1 MKLDRIIGI
10 LVVLVSVS
18 SVLAWCKISIG
29 NTAIWW
35 AIDSAILLFFYKMW
49 DRKQFDVSIVNCFLI
64 LVLCSA
70 VYGLLL
76 RAEVYW
82 DYKLLFNNL
91 MVFMLPLA
99 AYAFMKPSLLTT
111 TMRSYL
117 TFSPWLLLLL
127 SPFIDSDAY
136 GRFLVPYS
144 FMALFFKGLS
154 VRNKILVFGA
164 FCVTLL
170 WGSES
175 RSDVLKFCLCILL
188 AVSFYYKKVET
199 VLFRSIKFARVAFLI
214 LPFVF
219 FTLAATDTFNIF
231 KIDEELGIDGKYSM
245 RDGNTGGDISALAD
259 TRTFLYVEEITS
271 AIRNNYVVFGN
282 SISRGYESAY
292 FGGDADFEFKIN
304 RGERQSCEVSIL
316 NIFNYFGLVGC
327 IIYFLIF
334 SMASYNAIYK
344 SKNRYVPIIGLYVAF
359 RWTFG
364 WIEDFS
370 KFDLNYLFL
379 WIMIGICFSP
389 IFRNMTDSDFGLWVN
404 KLNRR

>member
-18 SVLAWCKISIG
+18 SVLAWCKIPIG
-29 NTAIWW
+29 NTALWW
-35 AIDSAILLFFYKMW
+35 AIDSVILLFFYKMW
-49 DRKQFDVSIVNCFLI
+49 DRKQFNISVINCFLI

-70 VYGLLL
+70 FYGLLL
-76 RAEVYW
+76 RAELYW
-82 DYKLLFNNL
+82 DYKLLYNNL

-117 TFSPWLLLLL
+117 SISPWLLLLL
-127 SPFIDSDAY
+127 SPFIASDAY

-144 FMALFFKGLS
+144 FMALFFKGLN
-154 VRNKILVFGA
+154 VRNKIFVLGA
-164 FCVTLL
+164 FGVTLFF
-170 WGSES
+170 GSDS
-175 RSDVLKFCLCILL
+175 RSDVLKFTLCILL

-199 VLFRSIKFARVAFLI
+199 ALFKSIKYARVVFLI
-214 LPFVF
+214 IPFVF
-219 FTLAATDTFNIF
+219 FSLAATDTFNIF
-231 KIDEELGIDGKYSM
+231 NIDEELGIDGKYSM
-245 RDGNTGGDISALAD
+245 KDGNSDEDISALTD
-259 TRTFLYVEEITS
+259 TRTFLYVEEVTS
-271 AIRNNYVVFGN
+271 AIRNDYVIYGN
-282 SISRGYESAY
+282 SIARGYESA
-292 FGGDADFEFKIN
+292 FFVSTIDLDLKTN

-327 IIYFLIF
+327 AIYYLIF
-334 SMASYNAIYK
+334 SMASYSAIYK

-389 IFRNMTDSDFGLWVN
+389 IFRNMTDSDFRLWVN
-404 KLNRR
+404 RLNRR

>member
-1 MKLDRIIGI
+1 
-10 LVVLVSVS
+10 
-18 SVLAWCKISIG
+18 
-29 NTAIWW
+29 
-35 AIDSAILLFFYKMW
+35 
-49 DRKQFDVSIVNCFLI
+49 
-64 LVLCSA
+64 
-70 VYGLLL
+70 
-76 RAEVYW
+76 
-82 DYKLLFNNL
+82 

-117 TFSPWLLLLL
+117 SISPWLLLLL
-127 SPFIDSDAY
+127 SPFIASDAY

-144 FMALFFKGLS
+144 FMALFFKGLN
-154 VRNKILVFGA
+154 VRNKIFVLGA
-164 FCVTLL
+164 FGVTLFF
-170 WGSES
+170 GSDS
-175 RSDVLKFCLCILL
+175 RSDVLKFTLCILL
-188 AVSFYYKKVET
+188 AVSFYYKKVEMA
-199 VLFRSIKFARVAFLI
+199 LFKSIKFARVAFLI
-214 LPFVF
+214 IPFVF
-219 FTLAATDTFNIF
+219 FSLAATDTFNIF
-231 KIDEELGIDGKYSM
+231 NIDEELGIDGKYSM
-245 RDGNTGGDISALAD
+245 KSGNGNEDISALTD

-271 AIRNNYVVFGN
+271 AVRNNYVIYGN
-282 SISRGYESAY
+282 SIARGYESAF
-292 FGGDADFEFKIN
+292 FGSTIDLDLKTN

-327 IIYFLIF
+327 AIYYLIF

>member
-18 SVLAWCKISIG
+18 SVLAWCKIPIG
-29 NTAIWW
+29 NTALWW
-35 AIDSAILLFFYKMW
+35 AIDSVILLFFYKMW
-49 DRKQFDVSIVNCFLI
+49 DRKQFNISVINCFLI

-70 VYGLLL
+70 FYGLLL
-76 RAEVYW
+76 RAELYW
-82 DYKLLFNNL
+82 DYKLLYNNL

-117 TFSPWLLLLL
+117 SISPWLLLLL
-127 SPFIDSDAY
+127 SPFIASDAY

-144 FMALFFKGLS
+144 FMALFFKGLN
-154 VRNKILVFGA
+154 VRNKIFVLGA
-164 FCVTLL
+164 FGVTLFF
-170 WGSES
+170 GSDS
-175 RSDVLKFCLCILL
+175 RSDVLKFTLCILL
-188 AVSFYYKKVET
+188 AVSFYYKKVEMA
-199 VLFRSIKFARVAFLI
+199 LFKSIKFARVAFLI
-214 LPFVF
+214 IPFVF
-219 FTLAATDTFNIF
+219 FSLAATDTFNIF
-231 KIDEELGIDGKYSM
+231 NIDEELGIDGKYSM
-245 RDGNTGGDISALAD
+245 KSGNGNEDISALTD

-271 AIRNNYVVFGN
+271 AVRNNYVIYGN
-282 SISRGYESAY
+282 SIARGYESAF
-292 FGGDADFEFKIN
+292 FGSTIDLDLKTN

-327 IIYFLIF
+327 AIYYLIF
-334 SMASYNAIYK
+334 SMASYSAIYK

-389 IFRNMTDSDFGLWVN
+389 IFRNMTDSDFRLWVSR
-404 KLNRR
+404 LNRR